1 MDKVYLYNSLTRQNE
16 LFVPIKKGEVSLYS
30 CGPTAYN
37 YAHIGNLRTYIFN
50 DLLKRS
56 LLFFGFKV
64 KHTMNITDV
73 DDRTIKAS
81 IERKI
86 SLKKLTKYYEKE
98 FISDLKKL
106 NIILPNRVMRAT
118 ENIKE
123 MVKIIKGLMD
133 KGYAYKSSDGI
144 YFSVSKSKNYG
155 VLAQLEKVK
164 DRKSRINSDEYE
176 KSDANDFAL
185 WKFRSSEDG
194 GVFWKSQ
201 IGEGRPGWHIEC
213 SAMAMESFG
222 PSIDIHTGAVDLIFP
237 HHTNEIAQSEAY
249 TNRKFVNCWLH
260 GGFLNMK
267 EGKMSKSKGNIVLLK
282 DLVGEQD
289 FSPMEFRFFCLQTHY
304 RKPLDFSFDNL
315 LSAKNAFENIK
326 RKILDIKDRKSKGID
341 KSLIYFEK
349 FKDGLSDDINVPRA
363 LQVLFEILDDE
374 EFDSKKKIILI
385 NKMDEVFGL
394 NLKRLKREKI
404 SIPKE
409 ISDLADRRYSLRK
422 DRKFAEADII
432 RNIVKEKGFLIE
444 DTEEDYVIR
453 PI

>member
-444 DTEEDYVIR
+444 DREEDYVIR

>member
-1 MDKVYLYNSLTRQNE
+1 MMDKVYLYNSLTRQNE

-81 IERKI
+81 IEKRM
-86 SLKKLTKYYEKE
+86 SLKKLTRHYEKE

-106 NIILPNRVMRAT
+106 NIVLPNRIMRAT
-118 ENIKE
+118 ENINE
-123 MVKIIKGLMD
+123 MVKIIKRLMD

-144 YFSVSKSKNYG
+144 YFSLSKSKNYG
-155 VLAQLEKVK
+155 ALAQLEKVK

-185 WKFRSSEDG
+185 WKFRSNEDG
-194 GVFWKSQ
+194 KVFWKSQ

-249 TNRKFVNCWLH
+249 TNRKFVNFWLH

-282 DLVGEQD
+282 DLREQD

-315 LSAKNAFENIK
+315 SSARNAFENIK

-341 KSLIYFEK
+341 KTNAYLNK
-349 FKDGLSDDINVPRA
+349 FKEGLLDDINVPRA

-374 EFDSKKKIILI
+374 EFDSRKKISLVDKI
-385 NKMDEVFGL
+385 DEVFGL
-394 NLKRLKREKI
+394 GLKRLKREKI
-404 SIPKE
+404 SISKE
-409 ISDLADRRYSLRK
+409 ISDLAERRHSLRK

-432 RNIVKEKGFLIE
+432 RNIIKEKGFLIE
-444 DTEEDYVIR
+444 DREEDYVII

>member
-1 MDKVYLYNSLTRQNE
+1 
-16 LFVPIKKGEVSLYS
+16 
-30 CGPTAYN
+30 
-37 YAHIGNLRTYIFN
+37 
-50 DLLKRS
+50 
-56 LLFFGFKV
+56 
-64 KHTMNITDV
+64 
-73 DDRTIKAS
+73 
-81 IERKI
+81 
-86 SLKKLTKYYEKE
+86 
-98 FISDLKKL
+98 
-106 NIILPNRVMRAT
+106 
-118 ENIKE
+118 
-123 MVKIIKGLMD
+123 
-133 KGYAYKSSDGI
+133 
-144 YFSVSKSKNYG
+144 
-155 VLAQLEKVK
+155 
-164 DRKSRINSDEYE
+164 
-176 KSDANDFAL
+176 
-185 WKFRSSEDG
+185 
-194 GVFWKSQ
+194 
-201 IGEGRPGWHIEC
+201 
-213 SAMAMESFG
+213 
-222 PSIDIHTGAVDLIFP
+222 
-237 HHTNEIAQSEAY
+237 
-249 TNRKFVNCWLH
+249 
-260 GGFLNMK
+260 
-267 EGKMSKSKGNIVLLK
+267 
-282 DLVGEQD
+282 
-289 FSPMEFRFFCLQTHY
+289 MEFRFFCLQTHY

-444 DTEEDYVIR
+444 DREEDYVIR

>member
-81 IERKI
+81 IEKRM
-86 SLKKLTKYYEKE
+86 SLKKLTRHYEKE

-106 NIILPNRVMRAT
+106 NIVLPNRIMRAT
-118 ENIKE
+118 ENINE
-123 MVKIIKGLMD
+123 MVKIIKRLMD

-144 YFSVSKSKNYG
+144 YFSLSKSKNYG
-155 VLAQLEKVK
+155 ALAQLEKVK

-185 WKFRSSEDG
+185 WKLRSNEDG
-194 GVFWKSQ
+194 KVFWKSQ

-249 TNRKFVNCWLH
+249 TNRKFVNFWLH

-282 DLVGEQD
+282 DLREQD

-315 LSAKNAFENIK
+315 SSARNAFENIK

-341 KSLIYFEK
+341 KTNAYLNK
-349 FKDGLSDDINVPRA
+349 FKEGLLDDINVPRA

-374 EFDSKKKIILI
+374 EFDSRKKISLVDKI
-385 NKMDEVFGL
+385 DEVFGL
-394 NLKRLKREKI
+394 GLKRLKREKI
-404 SIPKE
+404 SISKE
-409 ISDLADRRYSLRK
+409 ISDLAERRHSLRK

-432 RNIVKEKGFLIE
+432 RNIIKEKGFLIE
-444 DTEEDYVIR
+444 DREEDYVII